1 MKICFAVCEYNP
13 LHNGH
18 MKHISYIKKNIA
30 PDCIAII
37 MSGNFTQRGEIAVL
51 DKYARAVHAIKAGA
65 DIVIELPTAF
75 SVAPAEIFAKGG
87 IKLASAV
94 GGEKVLCFGTESAEK
109 EKLISTAKAL
119 LDESKEFKKLY
130 KAELKTGVT
139 PIRAKTA
146 ALSKMN
152 IANLDLE
159 LLKSPNNVLGV
170 EYAKAVIASGAN
182 VDLCPIIRD
191 GAGYNDDSLTGERP
205 SALAIRTAIAD
216 GKLKKVKPFVPSFV
230 YDDLPEVLPS
240 ADDLIFYSAL
250 KTPKTDMAKI
260 LDCGEGLE
268 NRIKALAR
276 NCGSLEELK
285 DKLKTKRY
293 TYARLSRILTS
304 CMLGITEKLVRK
316 SLAQDSYLKILAINE
331 NKIDILSEFTKNCKY
346 PLITRKSDVIKLDG
360 AAYECFTK
368 DVFANDLYNFI
379 TKTHANEYDMKIV
392 GKN

>member
-1 MKICFAVCEYNP
+1 
-13 LHNGH
+13 
-18 MKHISYIKKNIA
+18 
-30 PDCIAII
+30 
-37 MSGNFTQRGEIAVL
+37 
-51 DKYARAVHAIKAGA
+51 
-65 DIVIELPTAF
+65 
-75 SVAPAEIFAKGG
+75 
-87 IKLASAV
+87 
-94 GGEKVLCFGTESAEK
+94 
-109 EKLISTAKAL
+109 
-119 LDESKEFKKLY
+119 
-130 KAELKTGVT
+130 
-139 PIRAKTA
+139 
-146 ALSKMN
+146 
-152 IANLDLE
+152 
-159 LLKSPNNVLGV
+159 
-170 EYAKAVIASGAN
+170 
-182 VDLCPIIRD
+182 
-191 GAGYNDDSLTGERP
+191 
-205 SALAIRTAIAD
+205 
-216 GKLKKVKPFVPSFV
+216 
-230 YDDLPEVLPS
+230 
-240 ADDLIFYSAL
+240 
-250 KTPKTDMAKI
+250 MAKI

-331 NKIDILSEFTKNCKY
+331 NKIDLLSEFTKNCKY